1 MNEEEMKL
9 FKLIKKPLNE
19 MVFFIVCLIC
29 IVPPTINH
37 FLILFRDIDID
48 ILVVQYLSIAI
59 IVSYIFTSIVYI
71 LRKWKIIKYIAYTF
85 VITLLFVFFF
95 LKLTF
100 GTNISPL
107 LIVMLAETDLHIYL
121 FFKF

>member
-37 FLILFRDIDID
+37 FLILFRDIEID
-48 ILVVQYLSIAI
+48 ILVGTISFNSHNRQLYFYLNS
-59 IVSYIFTSIVYI
+59 VY
-71 LRKWKIIKYIAYTF
+71 T
-85 VITLLFVFFF
+85 
-95 LKLTF
+95 
-100 GTNISPL
+100 
-107 LIVMLAETDLHIYL
+107 
-121 FFKF
+121 